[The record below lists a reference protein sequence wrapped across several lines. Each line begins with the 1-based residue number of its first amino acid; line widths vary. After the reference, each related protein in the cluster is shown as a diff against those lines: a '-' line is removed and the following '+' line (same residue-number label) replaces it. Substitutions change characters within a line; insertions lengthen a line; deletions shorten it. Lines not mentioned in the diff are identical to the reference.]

1 MNKTELVNKIA
12 EQSEISKSDA
22 AKALDAFL
30 DAVTSELQNDG
41 KVTLIGFG
49 TFEVRERKARNG
61 RNPRTGKPLK
71 IAASKVPAFK
81 AGKKLKDAVN

>member
-1 MNKTELVNKIA
+1 MNKTELVSKIA